1 MAESCHEESIV
12 PASAFDFAT
21 QGGSIRVSS
30 QDVEGKPAQNGE
42 VLGSM
47 VAARAV
53 AIFGKMD
60 VEDPMKLVSRCPNGC
75 E

>member
-1 MAESCHEESIV
+1 MAEDRHEEGIV
-12 PASAFDFAT
+12 PSGALDFAP
-21 QGGSIRVSS
+21 QRGSIWLSS

-53 AIFGKMD
+53 AVLGKMD
-60 VEDPMKLVSRCPNGC
+60 VEHPVVIFPRKNGQG
-75 E
+75 